1 MRLILLF
8 VCLGWISAMEAPL
21 AAPSFYERPYV
32 SSAFGSVHDGS
43 RLPLVIAHKA
53 HVEGLPPNTLA
64 GVRKLLETDVGG
76 IEIDIQLSK
85 EGIPFLFHD
94 DDLQPKTT
102 GQGPLSKLSSVE
114 IKTLRYLEG
123 SKEHSL
129 PSLEEVFQAVG
140 NKKILFLDIKDN
152 GVLDSGMARALARLI
167 QKYALHQTVIVE
179 TFNPLFL
186 NRIKKLDPKILVQF
200 DYLEDATPT
209 AEESPEQLNQIPW
222 MLKQPLFHWFV
233 RSSIQPDIL
242 GVRFSNCKNEIRKL
256 SQHGYPVIAWTID
269 EAEVAEGLLEAGAV
283 GIQTN
288 RPVELLEELSHV
300 SMFVQDASLS
310 EKISVDRVVDVV
322 EQSDIE
328 KALAYAREHNKK
340 ISIAGSQ
347 HSMGGQSYAEGNV
360 ILKMTRFNHISYD
373 EESQRIK
380 VQSGATWEQIQPY
393 LDLYGR
399 SVIVMQS
406 DTLFS
411 VGGSLGANVH
421 GWQVGYGPLA
431 GTVHRFT
438 LMLAD
443 GSVVTCSRKENQELF
458 RAVLGG
464 YGLFGVI
471 LEVELDT
478 CSNRMLAKESH
489 YFPMDN
495 YPAKYQKEVSERG
508 TVQLAYGRLS
518 LGGNQLL
525 QEASLN
531 TFRLAHELEVEPL
544 KPEKGTLIKRKIF
557 RFSERSEGGKY
568 LRWIAEKR
576 LSGILDKKM
585 LSRNNAMHP
594 DIHVLWNEDPQK
606 RDVLQEYFIPKA
618 NFQAFVDTLRTHV
631 KASGMNLINVTIREV
646 LKDKDSF
653 MAYAR
658 EDVFAFVLFFSQ
670 GKDDVS
676 EERMKGFTEQMI
688 DKVLHLG
695 GTFYLPYRL
704 HYRLDQFR
712 KSYPMYGEFIA
723 LKKKYDPEELFTSQ
737 FWYHLSGSEG
747 SKN

>member
-1 MRLILLF
+1 MRYQSLL
-8 VCLGWISAMEAPL
+8 VAALVLTGSVNGEL

-32 SSAFGSVHDGS
+32 STAFSTVHEGN

-53 HVEGLPPNTLA
+53 HVQGLPPNSLA
-64 GVRKLLETDVGG
+64 GVKKLLETDIGG

-85 EGIPFLFHD
+85 EGIPFVFHD
-94 DDLQPKTT
+94 NDLQPKTT
-102 GQGPLSKLSSVE
+102 GQGPLSSLSASE
-114 IKTLRYLEG
+114 IAGIRYLEG
-123 SKEHSL
+123 GRNH
-129 PSLEEVFQAVG
+129 PIPTLEEILQVVG

-152 GVLDSGMARALARLI
+152 GILDSGMARAVARLI
-167 QKYALHQTVIVE
+167 QKYGLHQTAIVE
-179 TFNPLFL
+179 TFNPMFL
-186 NRIKKLDPKILVQF
+186 SRMKKLDPKILVQF
-200 DYLEDATPT
+200 DYLENAVPT

-222 MLKQPLFHWFV
+222 ILKQPLFHWFV

-242 GVRFSNCKNEIRKL
+242 GVRFSNSKEEIRRL
-256 SQHGYPVIAWTID
+256 ALHGYPVIAWTID
-269 EAEVAEGLLEAGAV
+269 EVEVAEELLEAGAV

-288 RPVELLEELSHV
+288 RPAELLEELSHIHTI
-300 SMFVQDASLS
+300 QDASLAEEVTVDRIVDVMS
-310 EKISVDRVVDVV
+310 EKDVA
-322 EQSDIE
+322 D
-328 KALAYAREHNKK
+328 ALTYARKEGKK

-360 ILKMTRFNHISYD
+360 ILRMSRFNQMHYS
-373 EESQRIK
+373 EETQRLR

-393 LDLYGR
+393 LDKLGR

-406 DTLFS
+406 DTVFS

-421 GWQVGYGPLA
+421 GWQVGYTPLS
-431 GTVHRFT
+431 GTVYSFT

-443 GSVVTCSRKENQELF
+443 GQVLKCSRDENKELF
-458 RAVLGG
+458 QAVIGG
-464 YGLFGVI
+464 YGLFGVV

-478 CSNRMLAKESH
+478 CANRMLVKETQ
-489 YFPMDN
+489 YFPVDE
-495 YPAKYQKEVSERG
+495 YPAKYQKQVSDRG
-508 TVQLAYGRLS
+508 IVQLAYGRLS
-518 LGGNQLL
+518 LGGSQLL
-525 QEASLN
+525 KEASLN
-531 TFRLAHELEVEPL
+531 TFRLAPEIDVEPL
-544 KPEKGTLIKRKIF
+544 KVEKGTLVKRKIF

-576 LSGILDKKM
+576 LSNLLDKKL

-618 NFQAFVDTLRTHV
+618 NFQSFVDALRTHV
-631 KASGMNLINVTIREV
+631 KESGMNLINVTVREV
-646 LKDKDSF
+646 LKDKDAL

-670 GKDDVS
+670 GNDAAS
-676 EERMKGFTEQMI
+676 EERMELFTEQMI
-688 DKVLHLG
+688 DKVLELK

-704 HYRLDQFR
+704 HYRLDQFQ
-712 KSYPMYGEFIA
+712 KSYPMYGKFIA

-737 FWYHLSGSEG
+737 FWNYI
-747 SKN
+747 KKTKD